1 MYRNIKKK
9 SEGFTIIEVLIVLA
23 IAALIMLIVFLAI
36 PALQRNS
43 RNNGRNS
50 DAARISAAITECLAN
65 RNNVVS
71 SCDQWVEIQPGQMNQ
86 LANGMIPATATN
98 SPTTDVGAGSFDSV
112 AIGFQRV
119 CTSDRSN
126 DQPGGAR
133 SFVVMWVNEP
143 LVARCIDS
151 Q

>member
-9 SEGFTIIEVLIVLA
+9 SEGFTIIEVIIVLA

-65 RNNVVS
+65 RNNVVT
-71 SCDQWVEIQPGQMNQ
+71 SCDQWVKIQPGQMNQ
-86 LANGMIPATATN
+86 LTSMAPSTAYNNPTLDIPE
-98 SPTTDVGAGSFDSV
+98 VGNFDSV
-112 AIGFQRV
+112 TVGFQRV
-119 CTSDRSN
+119 CNADRS
-126 DQPGGAR
+126 DDLPGTAR
-133 SFVVMWVNEP
+133 SFVVMWLNEP
-143 LVARCIDS
+143 LVRRCIDS